1 MAKESAK
8 VKAREFEDYQ
18 TVDDLEIQGMQ
29 GELEELEEEVQ
40 DHGVVLMNRDNL
52 INNLQAKILLI
63 PRSEKEGTKPPY
75 MCPGCSN
82 HTHGN
87 NMINRCNV
95 INKRVIFLT

>member
-1 MAKESAK
+1 MEDNAAKWMQVHK
-8 VKAREFEDYQ
+8 VKHDIGRWHAFMAAVEQKFGVYHYRGSIQDLLQ
-18 TVDDLEIQGMQ
+18 VKQDNSVD
-29 GELEELEEEVQ
+29 V
-40 DHGVVLMNRDNL
+40 
-52 INNLQAKILLI
+52 I

-75 MCPGCSN
+75 VCPGCSN